1 MEKYQYKGPK
11 EQGVKVYQTL
21 AFVES
26 LIAEYTFESLSLYNF
41 GFAIIYKWIK
51 YAIEARRRDISMRT
65 LNARNKKEERAGKQE
80 EEALR
85 LEARKTAL
93 EEADEAF

>member
-1 MEKYQYKGPK
+1 M
-11 EQGVKVYQTL
+11 

-26 LIAEYTFESLSLYNF
+26 LIAEYTFESLALYNF
-41 GFAIIYKWIK
+41 AFAVIFRWIK

-65 LNARNKKEERAGKQE
+65 LNARTKKEERAGKQE

-85 LEARKTAL
+85 QEARKAAL